1 MFKIRASGCSNI
13 TTGLM
18 GLTEKQSFLLGDLL
32 QKLSRTDKQE
42 ETLQSLITKRDNL
55 ELPDG
60 VKTYCKTWKKE
71 QVYNRKS
78 QFTSKYTD
86 KGDIMEDNSI
96 DFVAEYLGYGM
107 LIKNEEHFENDIMTG
122 TPDVILKDHLID
134 VKNSWDCFTFP
145 LYETE
150 VDNAYYW
157 QAQVYMELTGLDK
170 YKLIYILMDTP
181 LHLIEREAYFWGK
194 NNGYEELD
202 EDIYNSFVDKM
213 TYPDIDNKYKIKVFD
228 IERNQEDI
236 DNIDKR
242 VHECRK
248 YINSLN

>member
-1 MFKIRASGCSNI
+1 MFKIRASGSSSI
-13 TTGLM
+13 MAGTM
-18 GLTEKQSFLLGDLL
+18 GLTEKQELLFNDLSE
-32 QKLSRTDKQE
+32 KSSRTDKQE
-42 ETLQSLITKRDNL
+42 EILESLIVKKNNL
-55 ELPDG
+55 ILPESA
-60 VKTYCKTWKKE
+60 KTYCKTWMKE
-71 QVYNRKS
+71 KTYNRKS

-150 VDNAYYW
+150 VESAYYW
-157 QAQVYMELTGLDK
+157 QAQVYMELTGVDK
-170 YKLIYILMDTP
+170 YKLIYTLMDTP

-202 EDIYNSFVDKM
+202 EDIYNSFVKKM
-213 TYPDIDNKYKIKVFD
+213 TYPDIEDKYKIKVFD

-236 DNIDKR
+236 DKIDRR
-242 VHECRK
+242 VQECRK
-248 YINSLN
+248 YIDSLK